1 MKKWVRKYGM
11 YLMAVAAGAAIT
23 PAAIQ
28 IAETQRGYKA
38 IGGEFLIIP
47 LFTLAVYFIQGVKQT
62 LMELKGGI
70 KDE

>member
-47 LFTLAVYFIQGVKQT
+47 LLALAVHFIQCISET
-62 LMELKGGI
+62 I
-70 KDE
+70 KTFRKENE